1 VQNVRTTV
9 LSDDEEKKK
18 NEKNLF
24 SLVLLVAQRTLV
36 VGALVHHLEQR
47 GVFVNH
53 SRCSRLGRR
62 RHRLINSDSM
72 TSKWLTLTH
81 RYLALSNA
89 HSLPEIFRMLSANA
103 TYNSVG
109 VGSFA
114 GRASI
119 ESMMVSF
126 FKMRPD
132 IHWRAS
138 NFAEDEAKRAV
149 SFDFFA
155 THTQDGEVVRR
166 TGHETLRFNEQG
178 EIEHVEVERIV
189 VLSNNTPTTTE

>member
-1 VQNVRTTV
+1 M
-9 LSDDEEKKK
+9 
-18 NEKNLF
+18 
-24 SLVLLVAQRTLV
+24 A
-36 VGALVHHLEQR
+36 
-47 GVFVNH
+47 
-53 SRCSRLGRR
+53 
-62 RHRLINSDSM
+62 
-72 TSKWLTLTH
+72 SKWLTLTQ

-89 HSLPEIFRMLSANA
+89 HSLPEIVGMFSATA
-103 TYNSVG
+103 TYRSVG

-119 ESMMVSF
+119 ESMMTAF
-126 FKMRPD
+126 FRSRPD

-138 NFAEDEAKRAV
+138 NYAEDAAKRAV

-155 THTQDGEVVRR
+155 THTQDDGEVVRR

-189 VLSNNTPTTTE
+189 VLSAATAATNNKPTTQ